1 MILDHCL
8 GGDNLKMV
16 ALARQHGAAAK
27 FSGSGG
33 AIVGL
38 LLDQSKKAKLV
49 ESFQQAGFVYVD
61 IVPNAPSDEEIEL
74 EQISDFSLQSAST
87 DQSEIGTTL

>member
-1 MILDHCL
+1 M

-38 LLDQSKKAKLV
+38 LLDQSKKAKMI
-49 ESFQQAGFVYVD
+49 ESFQQAGFVFVE
-61 IVPNAPSDEEIEL
+61 IVPNHPSEEENSIE
-74 EQISDFSLQSAST
+74 EISDFSLKSVSSE
-87 DQSEIGTTL
+87 QSEIGTVL

>member
-1 MILDHCL
+1 
-8 GGDNLKMV
+8 MV

-38 LLDQSKKAKLV
+38 LLDQSKKVKLA
-49 ESFQQAGFVYVD
+49 ESFQSNGFVYID
-61 IVPNAPSDEEIEL
+61 LVPNKPSCDTEFPDRSSSQESLTEL
-74 EQISDFSLQSAST
+74 T
-87 DQSEIGTTL
+87 GTHL